1 MIIGNIPV
9 EIPFMG
15 NDLKITQVKTWSEN
29 LELTRPYS
37 ISYRTINSI
46 ENVFVHI
53 ETGNGL
59 SGIGSG
65 SPAQFVT
72 GETLE
77 ASKTILNDKLE
88 SLLLGKDIRLL
99 NEQCRLLETA
109 MPETPAART
118 AIDIALHDT
127 LAKHLNI
134 PLVDMFG
141 RAHHSLPTSITIGI
155 KDTIQETL
163 EESEEYMAK
172 GFKIIKLKIGK
183 SVEKDVETTRKL
195 FEKIGKRMKIRV
207 DANQGYTP
215 QDLIE
220 YSQQTEGLN
229 LDLIEQPFKRESVKE
244 MYEVPEKLRNSCA
257 ADESL
262 HGPSDALQLAAYPH
276 AFGIYNIKLMKCGGV
291 FQAKQIADIAQL
303 SGIKLMWGCMDESI
317 ISITAA
323 LHAALASP
331 ATHYLDLDGSF
342 DLARDIVRGGFILKD
357 GCLSTTNEPGLG
369 VQLIN

>member
-1 MIIGNIPV
+1 
-9 EIPFMG
+9 MG
-15 NDLKITQVKTWSEN
+15 NGLKITKVKTWSEN

-37 ISYRTINSI
+37 ISYRTIDSI
-46 ENVFVHI
+46 ENIFVYVEI
-53 ETGNGL
+53 GNGL
-59 SGIGSG
+59 FGIGSG

-77 ASKTILNDKLE
+77 AAKAILNDKLE
-88 SLLLGKDIRLL
+88 SLLLGKDIRML
-99 NEQCRLLETA
+99 EEHCRLLENE
-109 MPETPAART
+109 MPKTPAART
-118 AIDIALHDT
+118 AIDIALHDI

-134 PLVDMFG
+134 PLVEMLG
-141 RAHHSLPTSITIGI
+141 RAHHSLATSITIGI

-183 SVEKDVETTRKL
+183 SVEKDVETTHKL
-195 FEKIGKRMKIRV
+195 FEKVGKGMKIRV

-215 QDLIE
+215 QDLIA
-220 YSQQTEGLN
+220 YSQQTEDLN
-229 LDLIEQPFKRESVKE
+229 LDLIEQPFKSESVKE
-244 MYEVPEKLRNSCA
+244 MYEVPEKLRKLCA

-262 HGPSDALQLAAYPH
+262 HGPFDALQLAPYPH
-276 AFGIYNIKLMKCGGV
+276 AFGIFNIKLMKCGGV
-291 FQAKQIADIAQL
+291 FQAKRIADIAQL
-303 SGIKLMWGCMDESI
+303 SRIRLMWGCMDESI

-331 ATHYLDLDGSF
+331 ATHYLDLDGSL
-342 DLARDIVRGGFILKD
+342 DLARDIVTGGFVLKD